1 MGVEKSSPIFGVS
14 YERTLLIKKKIHL
27 YKSCLQVLLYLCRRI
42 KSYRDEKSDD
52 DVRGLSYMDGSRC
65 R

>member
-1 MGVEKSSPIFGVS
+1 MSLVCKFFCIFVA
-14 YERTLLIKKKIHL
+14 EN
-27 YKSCLQVLLYLCRRI
+27 

-52 DVRGLSYMDGSRC
+52 DVRGLSDMDGSRC